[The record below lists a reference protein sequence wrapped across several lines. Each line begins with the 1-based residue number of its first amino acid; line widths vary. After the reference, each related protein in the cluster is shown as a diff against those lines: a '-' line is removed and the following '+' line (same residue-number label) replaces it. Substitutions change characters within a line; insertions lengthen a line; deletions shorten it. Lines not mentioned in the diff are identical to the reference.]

1 MSIESPVDQRAAA
14 WGWPAVAPGSV
25 PRERLDHRFTGAA
38 GRLVRV
44 LAPPGYG
51 KSTLVAR
58 WVSTES
64 RRVRWVDLDRSDDDP
79 VALFDTLR
87 RALSDLFPISLPS
100 AVHARADEPYVAA
113 LKDCLSGSE
122 RPPPF
127 VLVLDDV
134 HLVRSL
140 GGHRLI
146 QTAVEQL
153 PPDSTIVVAG
163 RGYRDHGTIARLRL
177 APGVVDIDVADL
189 ALGASECRQVLDGM
203 GVSADSPEVA
213 ELLQTLEG
221 WPAGVRLAGQA
232 LRSGAPLG
240 QVNDHVSIVDYL
252 RGEWTSQLN
261 DEDRTFLQEIACFRR
276 FTGEMCDAV
285 LKRSGSS
292 DLLRRLHRDQVVVL
306 ALDQRDEWFRM
317 HALLTRW
324 LSAELRKSDPRRWT
338 QIHLNAAHYCAD
350 RAEIDQAVA
359 HADAAGDLGLLES
372 IVAAA
377 GGMYFTVGRDATVER
392 WLEAFPPD
400 HVLDSPTLNGLQC
413 IKALHRGDDLR
424 ALEWLHIL
432 DKTIAGGRADGDTAA
447 TLSADVLHA
456 ALDERPAAELIPS
469 VARARDRLG
478 GSPHWS
484 GLACW
489 VHGALCFMTGDLEG
503 SRDALRAGVFE
514 AELLGSNLVVGHCLA
529 TLSILDDYLGDRNGA
544 AENAQAARQAIES
557 SGGELLPPTAPSMA
571 VTALERARSGD
582 AEAAALSFAASR
594 QALAGFRSVAPWFNV
609 ITRLALIRTS
619 LRLDD
624 RATARDLAQ
633 ELQYHARFEPDPRDP
648 STRSAMAYAFD
659 LFAQVEAMHVPA
671 AGASALTDAEL
682 RVLRFLPTN
691 LSLAAIA
698 AQIFVSPNT
707 VKSHTAAIYRK
718 LGVNNRTDAVDCA
731 RRAGLLSDSDPP

>member
-1 MSIESPVDQRAAA
+1 
-14 WGWPAVAPGSV
+14 
-25 PRERLDHRFTGAA
+25 LTGAA

-51 KSTLVAR
+51 KSTLVAG
-58 WVSTES
+58 WASTES
-64 RRVRWVDLDRSDDDP
+64 RAVRWVDLDRGDDDP

-87 RALSDLFPISLPS
+87 RALSDVFTISLPS

-113 LKDCLSGSE
+113 LKDGLSGSE

-177 APGVVDIDVADL
+177 APGVVDIDAADL
-189 ALGASECRQVLDGM
+189 ALEVSEACQVLQEM
-203 GVSADSPEVA
+203 GVEVDTPEVA
-213 ELLQTLEG
+213 ELLHTLEG

-240 QVNDHVSIVDYL
+240 RVDDHVSIVDYL
-252 RGEWTSQLN
+252 RGEWVGQLS
-261 DEDRTFLQEIACFRR
+261 DDDRTFLREVACLGR

-285 LKRSGSS
+285 LERTGSGE
-292 DLLRRLHRDQVVVL
+292 LLRRLHRDQVVVL

-317 HALLTRW
+317 HGLLIRW
-324 LSAELRKSDPRRWT
+324 LSAELRRADSRRWT
-338 QIHLNAAHYCAD
+338 RIHLNAAHYCVE
-350 RAEIDQAVA
+350 RAEIDQAVQ
-359 HADAAGDLGLLES
+359 HAEAVGDLELLEA
-372 IVAAA
+372 IVSAH
-377 GGMYFTVGRDATVER
+377 GGMYFTIGRDATVER

-400 HVLDSPTLNGLQC
+400 HLRHSPNLHGLQC
-413 IKALHRGDDLR
+413 IKALHRGDDAR
-424 ALEWLHIL
+424 ALGWLRML
-432 DKTIAGGRADGDTAA
+432 DASVAAGRADGDAA
-447 TLSADVLHA
+447 ASLSAEVLHA
-456 ALDERPAAELIPS
+456 TLDDRPAAELLAS
-469 VARARDRLG
+469 VERAREGLG

-489 VHGALCFMTGDLEG
+489 VHGALCFMSGDIEG

-514 AELLGSNLVVGHCLA
+514 AELLGSQLVVGHCLA
-529 TLSILDDYLGDRNGA
+529 TLSILDDYLGDQSA
-544 AENAQAARQAIES
+544 ASANAHRARQAIES

-571 VTALERARSGD
+571 VTALEHARSGD
-582 AEAAALSFAASR
+582 RAAAALSFAAAR
-594 QALAGFRSVAPWFNV
+594 QALTGFRSVAPWFNV

-624 RATARDLAQ
+624 RATARELVQ
-633 ELQYHARFEPDPRDP
+633 ELRYHARFEPVPTDPA
-648 STRSAMAYAFD
+648 TRSAIVDAVDLYAR
-659 LFAQVEAMHVPA
+659 VEAMHVPA
-671 AGASALTDAEL
+671 TGASALTDAEL
-682 RVLRFLPTN
+682 RVLRLLPTN

-698 AQIFVSPNT
+698 SQIFLSPNT

-718 LGVNNRTDAVDCA
+718 LDANKRADAVDTA
-731 RRAGLLSDSDPP
+731 RQAGLLSGTDPS